1 MRKKKPIG
9 ACRLCETKGPL
20 ELSHL
25 MPRGVYE
32 IILSADPGQKA
43 PIMMTDRITV
53 MKHQQLK
60 DYLLCAKCEGRFS
73 EGGEKYVQTLMCKP
87 TGFKLLERL
96 KVAAPMSFSVDA
108 IEGQAYAGT
117 EIGLDM
123 DRLAFFGLSIFWRA
137 GAHEWTS
144 RLTRKAKY
152 SIDLG
157 DYFTPIGAYLLGGT
171 CPEGMALVITAATDF
186 LSQGYAFMPAPTV
199 GLPVTAFGLLTCG
212 IHFGLFLQKP
222 LPTLYARLCS
232 VNGPRR
238 PVLARNL
245 HDDTMHAAGR
255 LYALGTPAKN
265 MRAELQPKEKPSPS
279 RRKA

>member
-1 MRKKKPIG
+1 MRKRRPIG
-9 ACRLCETKGPL
+9 ICRLCGTKGPL

-25 MPRGVYE
+25 VPRGVYE
-32 IILSADPGQKA
+32 IILSADPSQKA

-53 MKHQQLK
+53 MKHQQMK
-60 DYLLCAKCEGRFS
+60 DYLLCTRCEGRFS

-96 KVAAPMSFSVDA
+96 KVAAPMSFSA
-108 IEGQAYAGT
+108 EGVEGKVYAGT

-123 DRLAFFGLSIFWRA
+123 DRLAYFAVSIFWRA

-144 RLTRKAKY
+144 RLTRKANY

-157 DYFTPIGAYLLGGT
+157 DSLNSIGAYLLGGT
-171 CPEGMALVITAATDF
+171 YPEGMALVITAATDF

-212 IHFGLFLQKP
+212 IHFGLFLQRP
-222 LPTLYARLCS
+222 LSPFYARLCS
-232 VNGPRR
+232 VSAPRR
-238 PVLARNL
+238 PIFARNL
-245 HDDTMHAAGR
+245 HDHTMHAAGR
-255 LYALGTPAKN
+255 LYTLGTPAKN
-265 MRAELQPKEKPSPS
+265 MRDELQSKKKPLPH